1 MAGSATNYGGSII
14 LDWLF
19 SGNVY
24 LSLSTADLTE
34 DASGNAEPTATGSY
48 ARKLIAPADMG
59 AAAVADPAT
68 IDNVNII
75 EFVESTAAWSTGVT
89 PLTHWGIWDA
99 ITVGNCILHGDLTV
113 SRVVDAAGITL
124 KVPVGDLDVSAD

>member
-24 LSLSTADLTE
+24 LSLSEADLLE
-34 DASGNAEPTATGSY
+34 DASGNDEPTSAGSY
-48 ARKLIAPADMG
+48 ARALIAPADMG

-68 IDNVNII
+68 IDNVNSID
-75 EFVESTAAWSTGVT
+75 FAESTAAWSSGAGA
-89 PLTHWGIWDA
+89 LTHWGIWDA
-99 ITVGNCILHGDLTV
+99 VSGGNCIMHGDLTTPRTV
-113 SRVVDAAGITL
+113 NAAGITL

>member
-34 DASGNAEPTATGSY
+34 DASGNAKPDGTGSY
-48 ARKLIAPADMG
+48 ARKAIAPADMG
-59 AAAVADPAT
+59 SAAVADPAT
-68 IDNVNII
+68 ITNVNAI
-75 EFVESTAAWSTGVT
+75 EFAESTAAWSSGAGA
-89 PLTHWGIWDA
+89 LTHWGIWDA
-99 ITVGNCILHGDLTV
+99 LTAGNCILHGDLPV

-124 KVPVGDLDVSAD
+124 KIPVGDLDISAD

>member
-24 LSLSTADLTE
+24 LSLSEADLTE
-34 DASGNAEPTATGSY
+34 DASGNDEPDSTGSY
-48 ARKLIAPADMG
+48 ARALIEPADMDD
-59 AAAVADPAT
+59 AAVADPAT
-68 IDNVNII
+68 ITNVNEI
-75 EFVESTAAWSTGVT
+75 EFAESTAAWSSGAGA
-89 PLTHWGIWDA
+89 LTHWGIWDA
-99 ITVGNCILHGDLTV
+99 LAAGNCILHGDLTV

-124 KVPVGDLDVSAD
+124 KIPVGDLDISAD

>member
-1 MAGSATNYGGSII
+1 MAGSATNYGGSTI

-24 LSLSTADLTE
+24 LSLSTADLLE
-34 DASGNAEPTATGSY
+34 DASGNAEPDGTGSY
-48 ARKLIAPADMG
+48 GRALIAPADMG

-68 IDNVNII
+68 IDNVNSID
-75 EFVESTAAWSTGVT
+75 FAESTAAWSSGASA
-89 PLTHWGIWDA
+89 LTHWGIWDA
-99 ITVGNCILHGDLTV
+99 VSGGNCIMHGDLTTPRTV
-113 SRVVDAAGITL
+113 NAAGITL

>member
-34 DASGNAEPTATGSY
+34 DASGNAEPDSTGSY
-48 ARKLIAPADMG
+48 ARKVIAPADMG
-59 AAAVADPAT
+59 SAAVADPAT
-68 IDNVNII
+68 ITNVNVIS
-75 EFVESTAAWSTGVT
+75 FAESTAAWSTGANN
-89 PLTHWGIWDA
+89 LTHWGIWDA
-99 ITVGNCILHGDLTV
+99 LTAGNCTLHGDLTTPRAV
-113 SRVVDAAGITL
+113 NAAGITL

>member
-1 MAGSATNYGGSII
+1 MAGSATNHGGSII

-24 LSLSTADLTE
+24 LSLSTADLLE

-48 ARKLIAPADMG
+48 ARALIAPADMG
-59 AAAVADPAT
+59 SGVVADPAT
-68 IDNVNII
+68 ITNVNSID
-75 EFVESTAAWSTGVT
+75 FAESTAAWSSGAAA
-89 PLTHWGIWDA
+89 LTHWGIWDA
-99 ITVGNCILHGDLTV
+99 VSGGNCVMHGDLTTPRTV
-113 SRVVDAAGITL
+113 NAAGITL